1 MWNKMDILTRYLNL
15 YNACF
20 IFISFIVLI
29 VTIAIYIK
37 REIQFRRHKKLK
49 LQLLKI
55 YKKALKTGDESY
67 FKQEITKKLSLNCV
81 AIIAAYFFKK
91 HREKHILT
99 YFDLE
104 PFQNK
109 LRLLLK
115 KGTIKQKIDA
125 ANMLAYYPCE
135 KTNQALIQACNS
147 SRQEVAIAAALSL
160 VKNASGI
167 SIIQIIITLF
177 NKIPQ
182 KGVFCFFRLLPSNKF
197 LELESLINCEDFS
210 NHQFFTILK
219 KISKNYITPYLI
231 LAKEDERTYMQ
242 TFFENLLELQ
252 TTPQGIIHSCYL
264 LNFIN
269 EECYIKKSLSI
280 EKLITEHFDLKSKLF
295 IDKN

>member
-1 MWNKMDILTRYLNL
+1 
-15 YNACF
+15 
-20 IFISFIVLI
+20 
-29 VTIAIYIK
+29 
-37 REIQFRRHKKLK
+37 
-49 LQLLKI
+49 
-55 YKKALKTGDESY
+55 
-67 FKQEITKKLSLNCV
+67 
-81 AIIAAYFFKK
+81 
-91 HREKHILT
+91 
-99 YFDLE
+99 
-104 PFQNK
+104 
-109 LRLLLK
+109 
-115 KGTIKQKIDA
+115 
-125 ANMLAYYPCE
+125 MLAYYPCE

-147 SRQEVAIAAALSL
+147 YRQEVAIAAALSL

-167 SIIQIIITLF
+167 SIIQIMITLF

-219 KISKNYITPYLI
+219 KISKNYIIPYLI

>member
-1 MWNKMDILTRYLNL
+1 MDILTRYLNL

-29 VTIAIYIK
+29 VTIAVYIK
-37 REIQFRRHKKLK
+37 REIQLRRLNKLK

-55 YKKALKTGDESY
+55 YKKTLKTGDKSY
-67 FKQEITKKLSLNCV
+67 FKQEISKKLSLNCV
-81 AIIAAYFFKK
+81 AIIAAYFPKK
-91 HREKHILT
+91 NRRKNDLA
-99 YFDLE
+99 YFDME

-115 KGTIKQKIDA
+115 KGTTKQKIDA
-125 ANMLAYYPCE
+125 ANMLAFYPSE
-135 KTNQALIQACNS
+135 KTYQALTQACNS

-160 VKNASGI
+160 VKNASDS
-167 SIIQIIITLF
+167 SIIQIIIMLF

-182 KGVFCFFRLLPSNKF
+182 KGVFCFFRLLPSNKI
-197 LELESLINCEDFS
+197 LELESLINCEDFT
-210 NHQFFTILK
+210 NHNSLFFTILK

-242 TFFENLLELQ
+242 TFFEKLLELQ

-295 IDKN
+295 INKN

>member
-81 AIIAAYFFKK
+81 AIIAANFFVK

-115 KGTIKQKIDA
+115 KGTTKQKIDA

-135 KTNQALIQACNS
+135 KTNQALIQACKR

-160 VKNASGI
+160 IKNASDI
-167 SIIQIIITLF
+167 SIIHIIITLF
-177 NKIPQ
+177 NKIPP

-197 LELESLINCEDFS
+197 LELESLINCEDFA
-210 NHQFFTILK
+210 NHQFLTILK
-219 KISKNYITPYLI
+219 KISKDYITPYLI

-242 TFFENLLELQ
+242 TFFEKLLKLQ

-269 EECYIKKSLSI
+269 EECYIKKSLTI
-280 EKLITEHFDLKSKLF
+280 EKLITEHFDLESKLF
-295 IDKN
+295 INRN